1 MLAARLADLRS
12 YSDCG
17 TTTSGTTTAN
27 SLAKYAA
34 HGTVMTSAVT
44 RLLRVVARATPWRA
58 ALKEA
63 SDPST
68 RRRML
73 VNITELALAG
83 LWRSATLCGQYLHCL
98 RIRPLIQVI
107 PACTVIA
114 AR

>member
-1 MLAARLADLRS
+1 MLWRMLAARLSDLRS

-27 SLAKYAA
+27 SLAKNAA
-34 HGTVMTSAVT
+34 HGTVITSDVT

-68 RRRML
+68 GRRML
-73 VNITELALAG
+73 VNISRT
-83 LWRSATLCGQYLHCL
+83 SSCGSLE
-98 RIRPLIQVI
+98 IGNFM
-107 PACTVIA
+107 PADIYIV
-114 AR
+114 